1 MTFEKPEDA
10 VKAIEDYNG
19 AYLDEKVLVVQY
31 DMVPQIGKFMKTQ
44 SGGGNK
50 G

>member
-1 MTFEKPEDA
+1 MTFEKQEDA

-31 DMVPQIGKFMKTQ
+31 DMVPHMGKVGMIFVFEAVI
-44 SGGGNK
+44 
-50 G
+50 